1 VVVCDCLVRGGE
13 LLWAPPHLGA
23 CLLKTSCRLRATA
36 LLISMLRSY
45 CFLLGSPGPG
55 NTKLCDD
62 AQFFKK
68 KKPKRTI
75 HSNLYLLPLCNIA
88 RYESFSY
95 ANCFLVLD
103 LAFFKN
109 MAPFVIEIV
118 PKLNLSVL
126 MTEAFTVNITLVTI
140 LFRFV
145 PL

>member
-1 VVVCDCLVRGGE
+1 MSRPHTEHCLVVVCDCLVRGGE

-68 KKPKRTI
+68 KTETDHPFQFVFIATLQYSALWI
-75 HSNLYLLPLCNIA
+75 ILLCKLFFGSGPSIFQKHGPFC
-88 RYESFSY
+88 YW
-95 ANCFLVLD
+95 NCSQI
-103 LAFFKN
+103 K
-109 MAPFVIEIV
+109 FVSSDDW
-118 PKLNLSVL
+118 SVYS
-126 MTEAFTVNITLVTI
+126 
-140 LFRFV
+140 
-145 PL
+145 